1 MRKIYALL
9 ILAVSISFSSC
20 CKETSCKENNSD
32 VPSTILNTKAVNA
45 TISDNFEAGTK
56 TAYAAAN
63 VTFSTGSWY
72 LDNALVGNSSTDR
85 KFDTKSI
92 RVQNTGS
99 VKMNFNAANGAGI
112 VSIYHAI
119 YGTDAAGTWELWYS
133 VNNGSS
139 WAKTGSTITTSSTS
153 LVQSSFPVNIAGNI
167 RFEIRK
173 TSTSGRLNFDNF
185 NITDNIVG

>member
-85 KFDTKSI
+85 KFDT
-92 RVQNTGS
+92 
-99 VKMNFNAANGAGI
+99 
-112 VSIYHAI
+112 
-119 YGTDAAGTWELWYS
+119 
-133 VNNGSS
+133 
-139 WAKTGSTITTSSTS
+139 
-153 LVQSSFPVNIAGNI
+153 
-167 RFEIRK
+167 
-173 TSTSGRLNFDNF
+173 
-185 NITDNIVG
+185 